1 MESLPISCQ
10 FTLIFLLLQTA
21 TVFTVYTTLSNVQLG
36 IYVSSYSLV
45 SLYVANMFVLYK
57 TSDASVL

>member
-10 FTLIFLLLQTA
+10 LTLIFLLLQTA
-21 TVFTVYTTLSNVQLG
+21 TVFTIYTTLSNVQLG
-36 IYVSSYSLV
+36 IYVSYSLV
-45 SLYVANMFVLYK
+45 SLHVANMFFLYK